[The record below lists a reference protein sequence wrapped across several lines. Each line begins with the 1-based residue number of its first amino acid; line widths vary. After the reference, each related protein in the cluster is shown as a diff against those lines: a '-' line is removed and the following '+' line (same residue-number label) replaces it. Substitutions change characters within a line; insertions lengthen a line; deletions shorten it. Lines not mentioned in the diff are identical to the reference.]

1 MAMSGSALEET
12 IRDVLIGLAVV
23 VPAAVVC
30 GRIAQ
35 RLRQPAVLGEI
46 AAGLML
52 GPSLL
57 GLLPGNPTAVLF
69 PDQARPFLQLLA
81 QLGLVLFMF
90 GVGYHLDVA
99 QLRGRGRQVVS
110 VSLSSVAL
118 PFALGTGLAVA
129 FASWGLT
136 EQGRMGLL
144 GPALFLGAAMSI
156 TAFPVL
162 ARILTD
168 HGLARER
175 IGTMALACAALQD
188 LLAWGILAVV
198 VVVVNADGSWPLA
211 RMALLSALFVVGMLY
226 VVKPALHR
234 LLAPERSWNRDS
246 TLVQGVVFSGLLLS
260 AWATDAMGLHTV
272 FGAFVFGAVVPR
284 RLLEAHAP
292 EVPARIEQSSLLLL
306 PVFFTV
312 TGLSVNFQGLGG
324 QGLAM
329 LLAVLVAA
337 CAGKFI
343 GAAAAARLT
352 GATPRQA
359 VTLGVLM
366 NARGLTELVLL
377 NVGLGLGVIDG
388 RVFTVMVAMAV
399 VTTMM
404 TGPLLQRLLPAPPS
418 RTACRGGEHGGAGG
432 AANTGTGPRPLPRD
446 AAGSGQPD
454 TALREP

>member
-1 MAMSGSALEET
+1 MSSSALEGT
-12 IRDVLIGLAVV
+12 IRDVLVGLAVV
-23 VPAAVVC
+23 VPAAFIC

-69 PDQARPFLQLLA
+69 PDEARPFLQLLA

-99 QLRGRGRQVVS
+99 HLRGRGRQVLS

-118 PFALGTGLAVA
+118 PFALGTGLAVV

-136 EQGRMGLL
+136 GQEGTGLL

-162 ARILTD
+162 ARILSD

-198 VVVVNADGSWPLA
+198 VVVVNATGPWPLA
-211 RMALLSALFVVGMLY
+211 RMALLSALFVLGMLY
-226 VVKPALHR
+226 VVRPGLR
-234 LLAPERSWNRDS
+234 WLLAPGRRWNRDS
-246 TLVQGVVFSGLLLS
+246 TLVHGVVFSGLLLS

-272 FGAFVFGAVVPR
+272 FGAFIFGAVVPR
-284 RLLEAHAP
+284 RQIDDCAP

-312 TGLSVNFQGLGG
+312 TGLSVDFQGLGG
-324 QGLAM
+324 QGLVM
-329 LLAVLVAA
+329 LLAVLVVA
-337 CAGKFI
+337 CAGKFV

-352 GATPRQA
+352 GATPRLSI
-359 VTLGVLM
+359 TLGVLL

-388 RVFTVMVAMAV
+388 RLFTVMVAMAV
-399 VTTMM
+399 ITTMM
-404 TGPLLQRLLPAPPS
+404 TGPLLQRLWPAPRS
-418 RTACRGGEHGGAGG
+418 RTVGRGGEHGGAG
-432 AANTGTGPRPLPRD
+432 D
-446 AAGSGQPD
+446 AAASAEDAGVAQ
-454 TALREP
+454 

>member
-23 VPAAVVC
+23 VPAAIVC

-57 GLLPGNPTAVLF
+57 GLLPGNPTAALF

-211 RMALLSALFVVGMLY
+211 RMALLSALFVLGMLY
-226 VVKPALHR
+226 VVKPALHW
-234 LLAPERSWNRDS
+234 LLAPERPWNRDS

-306 PVFFTV
+306 PVFFAV

-324 QGLAM
+324 RGLAM

-359 VTLGVLM
+359 ITLGVLM

-418 RTACRGGEHGGAGG
+418 RTVYRGGEHGGAGG
-432 AANTGTGPRPLPRD
+432 AAEAGAGPRPLPRD

>member
-1 MAMSGSALEET
+1 MAMSGGALEET

-23 VPAAVVC
+23 VPVALFC

-57 GLLPGNPTAVLF
+57 GMFPGDPTGALF
-69 PDQARPFLQLLA
+69 PAEARPFLQLLA

-99 QLRGRGRQVVS
+99 HLRGRGRQVMS
-110 VSLSSVAL
+110 VSFSSVAL
-118 PFALGTGLAVA
+118 PFALGTGLAVG
-129 FASWGLT
+129 FATWGLT
-136 EQGRMGLL
+136 ERGRAGLL

-175 IGTMALACAALQD
+175 IGNVALACAALQD

-198 VVVVNADGSWPLA
+198 VVVVNADGPWPLA
-211 RMALLSALFVVGMLY
+211 RMALLSTLFVLGMRY
-226 VVKPALHR
+226 VVRPALRR
-234 LLAPERSWNRDS
+234 LLAPERPWNRDS
-246 TLVQGVVFSGLLLS
+246 ALAQGVVFGGLLLS

-284 RLLEAHAP
+284 RQLEAHAP
-292 EVPARIEQSSLLLL
+292 DVPARIEQSSLLLL
-306 PVFFTV
+306 PVFFAV
-312 TGLSVNFQGLGG
+312 TGLSVDFQGLGA
-324 QGLAM
+324 QGLVM
-329 LLAVLVAA
+329 LLAVLLVA
-337 CAGKFI
+337 CAGKFV
-343 GAAAAARLT
+343 GAAVAARLT
-352 GATPRQA
+352 GATPRQSI
-359 VTLGVLM
+359 TLGVLL

-377 NVGLGLGVIDG
+377 NVGLALGVIDG
-388 RVFTVMVAMAV
+388 RLFTVMVAMAV
-399 VTTMM
+399 ITTMM
-404 TGPLLQRLLPAPPS
+404 TGPLLQRLSPAPRS
-418 RTACRGGEHGGAGG
+418 LTVGRGGEHGDAGDAKGAGDAEG
-432 AANTGTGPRPLPRD
+432 AGD
-446 AAGSGQPD
+446 AGASAEDAGV
-454 TALREP
+454 AR